1 METVT
6 SSDLLSEAV
15 ETAAS
20 FLRQGDDAPT
30 LLITDRS
37 GDLRVEEFDGIS
49 PGRTRMVEFLRGAA
63 GDASCA
69 LVFIGRVKLD
79 ESAIVIECGVEGSS
93 EVEVFVQRFRPRKGR
108 FRGFKLLG
116 EIESIGAASPMPSG

>member
-1 METVT
+1 MGTLT
-6 SSDLLSEAV
+6 SSDLLGEAV
-15 ETAAS
+15 DTAAS

-37 GDLRVEEFDGIS
+37 GELRVEEFDGIS
-49 PGRTRMVEFLRGAA
+49 PGRTRMVELLRGAA
-63 GDASCA
+63 GEASCA
-69 LVFIGRVKLD
+69 LVFVGRVKLD
-79 ESAIVIECGVEGSS
+79 ESAIVIERGVEGSS

-116 EIESIGAASPMPSG
+116 EIQPIGAALAMPSG